1 MKQAE
6 AMKLVNTLIIGLQR
20 ARSVSKESLEDLVI
34 DGKVISKQVVINVL
48 EGLTPWLHGPKG
60 DGFLCALMV
69 VSNRGTVTGMDM
81 YNFMTII
88 HLLNPTVAA
97 MAGILTDTT
106 FPEPDIHWCAG
117 LEK

>member
-60 DGFLCALMV
+60 DGEAEDERERAPLDDVFTGRVLPARTWPLHTQ
-69 VSNRGTVTGMDM
+69 SN
-81 YNFMTII
+81 
-88 HLLNPTVAA
+88 
-97 MAGILTDTT
+97 
-106 FPEPDIHWCAG
+106 
-117 LEK
+117 